1 MCRLFRCGTTVGCL
15 ILETSKSKKFK
26 ERGESKRQ
34 REIERIREMKENKR
48 EETVFFYLKL
58 LKMPHLKDI
67 KSNF

>member
-15 ILETSKSKKFK
+15 IFETSKSKKFK

>member
-48 EETVFFYLKL
+48 EETVFF
-58 LKMPHLKDI
+58 I
-67 KSNF
+67 